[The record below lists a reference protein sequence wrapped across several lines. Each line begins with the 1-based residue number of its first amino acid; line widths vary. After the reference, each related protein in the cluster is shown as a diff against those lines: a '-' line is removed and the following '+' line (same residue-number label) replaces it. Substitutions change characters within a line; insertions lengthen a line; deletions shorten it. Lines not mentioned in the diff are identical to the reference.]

1 MKIIAQMDDIA
12 TINIKTDTT
21 YLLLKYAQ
29 ECGHEI
35 FYYTPNSLYFDVSTQ
50 NIAAK
55 ISKILLNNSSN
66 FYNILEENYYSLT
79 DFDVIL
85 IRQDPPFNMN
95 YITTTYFL
103 EKIKDKVLVIN
114 EPTQIRNC
122 PEKLFVTNFPDL
134 TPPTLISADLNAICQ
149 FHQEHQKIILKPLY
163 SYGGDGVILID
174 ESASNLATNFEMMI
188 KLYQAPIIAQKFLTE
203 VKNGDKRIF
212 LLDGEPIGAISRMA
226 QSGEIRSNL
235 HIGGH
240 AKKAELTARDL
251 EICKIISPSLKKL
264 DLLLVGIDIIGD
276 YLTEINVTSPTCIP
290 EINYF
295 NNTRLE
301 AKILEKIIDKFNNFK
316 NTNLKLN

>member
-1 MKIIAQMDDIA
+1 MKIIAQMDDIS

-35 FYYTPNSLYFDVSTQ
+35 FYYTPNSLYFDVNKK
-50 NIAAK
+50 NIGAK

-114 EPTQIRNC
+114 EPSQIRNC

-134 TPPTLISADLNAICQ
+134 TPPTLISADLDAIRK
-149 FHQEHQKIILKPLY
+149 FHQQHQKIILKPLY

-174 ESASNLATNFEMMI
+174 ETASNLTTNFEMMT
-188 KLYQAPIIAQKFLTE
+188 KLYHTPIIAQKFLSE

-226 QSGEIRSNL
+226 QNGEIRSNL
-235 HIGGH
+235 HIGGY
-240 AKKAELTARDL
+240 AKKAELSLRDL
-251 EICKIISPSLKKL
+251 EICNTISWSLKKL
-264 DLLLVGIDIIGD
+264 DLLLVGIDVIGD

-290 EINYF
+290 EINFF

-301 AKILEKIIDKFNNFK
+301 KLILEKIIEKFHNFK
-316 NTNLKLN
+316 NLH